1 MYQRTSTTFN
11 ERIGYEVELLRRVHN
26 IKQKDLAKMLNV
38 SQTTLSKIERGKTAM
53 CLGTFCK
60 QFEIFGSIVIYKF
73 FLAYFNTNLKE
84 KVKRDFPDV
93 LYKPFMCWV
102 AHLRGLGESIVYKT
116 TYEKDRSR
124 ID

>member
-1 MYQRTSTTFN
+1 MYQRTFTTFN

-38 SQTTLSKIERGKTAM
+38 SQTTLSKIERGKIDM
-53 CLGTFCK
+53 CLGTFRK
-60 QFEIFGSIVIYKF
+60 LFEIFGSVVIYKF
-73 FLAYFNTNLKE
+73 FLAHFNINLKE

-102 AHLRGLGESIVYKT
+102 DYLRDLGESIVYKT

-124 ID
+124 VD

>member
-1 MYQRTSTTFN
+1 MDNRTFTTFG
-11 ERIGYEVELLRRVHN
+11 ERIGYEVIQLRHVHH
-26 IKQKDLAKMLNV
+26 IKQKDLAKKLFM
-38 SQTTLSKIERGKTAM
+38 SQATLSNIERGKTDM

-60 QFEIFGSIVIYKF
+60 LFEIFGSIVIYKF